1 VITACPNAVQA
12 GTVIQISGLLFNGF
26 TQAVGYGDDS
36 TAATNYPLVRIK
48 NNTTGHIRYCR
59 TFNHTM
65 VDAGG
70 ATVVSM
76 GVATGHRVITTNAE
90 VPFNIEAGESQL
102 FVVANGIES
111 EPFRVTVI
119 RRKR

>member
-1 VITACPNAVQA
+1 
-12 GTVIQISGLLFNGF
+12 
-26 TQAVGYGDDS
+26 
-36 TAATNYPLVRIK
+36 
-48 NNTTGHIRYCR
+48 
-59 TFNHTM
+59 M

-76 GVATGHRVITTNAE
+76 GVATGNRVITTNAE